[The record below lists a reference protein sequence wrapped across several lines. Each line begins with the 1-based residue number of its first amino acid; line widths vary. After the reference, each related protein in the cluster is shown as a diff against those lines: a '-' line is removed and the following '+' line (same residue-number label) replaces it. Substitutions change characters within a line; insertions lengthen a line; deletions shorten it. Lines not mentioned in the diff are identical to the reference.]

1 MKEVNIRLNT
11 VNDVKMFVS
20 EVMKYNCNF
29 DIISDRY
36 IVDAK
41 SIMGIFS
48 LDLSKPLIL
57 RIYSENDREITEIEN
72 DIFPFMAIK

>member
-48 LDLSKPLIL
+48 LDLSKLLIL
-57 RIYSENDREITEIEN
+57 RIDSENG
-72 DIFPFMAIK
+72 IFPFMVIK

>member
-57 RIYSENDREITEIEN
+57 RIDSENDRDITEIEH

>member
-11 VNDVKMFVS
+11 VDDVKMFVS
-20 EVMKYNCNF
+20 TVMKYNCNF
-29 DIISDRY
+29 DIISERY

-57 RIYSENDREITEIEN
+57 RIDSEDENELTKIEHC
-72 DIFPFMAIK
+72 IFPFMTVK

>member
-1 MKEVNIRLNT
+1 MNEVNIRLNM

-20 EVMKYNCNF
+20 KIMKYNCNF

-48 LDLSKPLIL
+48 LNLSKPLIL
-57 RIYSENDREITEIEN
+57 RINYENDKEITEIEN
-72 DIFPFMAIK
+72 DISSFMFKK